1 MAKYVVETSHI
12 PEECLKDLD
21 EMSAKAP
28 EMLSKFVWGCA
39 QGEHKG
45 WAYVDAESKEDILSA
60 LPKSVQG
67 KVKVT
72 EVNVF
77 TQEQIKS
84 FHEK

>member
-1 MAKYVVETSHI
+1 MTKYVIEAPHV
-12 PEECLKDLD
+12 PEECLNDLD

-28 EMLSKFVWGCA
+28 EILNKFVWGCA

-45 WAYVDAESKEDILSA
+45 WAYIDAKSKEDVLAA
-60 LPKSVQG
+60 LPKSVQE

-72 EVNVF
+72 EV
-77 TQEQIKS
+77 TKLTPKQIKS